1 MFLLFGVAS
10 IIFSLLNLVNY
21 FKGKNPKLFRF
32 ISMSLLLLT
41 VGLVYE
47 LNAQYVLYQDFNGL
61 IDVTPPMRVIVWVFV
76 VSSIIINSFTLADHL
91 IDRS

>member
-1 MFLLFGVAS
+1 MFF
-10 IIFSLLNLVNY
+10 LLNLVNY
-21 FKGKNPKLFRF
+21 FKGINPKLFRI
-32 ISMSLLLLT
+32 ISMSLSLLT

-47 LNAQYVLYQDFNGL
+47 LNAQYVLYQDLNGL